1 MICFPAANRFN
12 RPHEAEGL
20 TLRSVPPP
28 TFANG
33 EQRAGSPR
41 PDAGTLAVVEATH
54 FVREH
59 ALKLVAISLAVL
71 APCYW
76 HRRIEAGDLGSHL
89 YNAWLAQLIERG
101 QVHGLVIVSQWT
113 NVLFD
118 FVLSGLGKFLSMHVV
133 EKIAVSAAVM
143 IFFWGTFSLVGAAT
157 RRAPWHVVPLIAM
170 VTYGWTFQMGLFNY
184 YISLG
189 LSFLGIALFWRGKWF
204 ERLLAFALA
213 PFILLAHPLG
223 LAWMVAA
230 ALYIA
235 IAEVIPRR
243 YQGFWLLLAAAVLFF
258 VHFYL
263 QHHFV
268 LDAQENPLYFFT
280 GGDQFV
286 LFGPRYKIPQAGF
299 LIFVFA
305 AILVDMIQRRG
316 ERNLWNAY
324 RIPLELYIIIELG
337 VILLPE
343 GIRFP
348 GHPTG
353 LALLTERVTSVSAA
367 LLCCLLGAM
376 RPRRWHWIAGSAIA
390 AFFFVFLY
398 QDTGTLNR
406 MEAQAEKLV
415 RTLPPNQR
423 ILATIKPP
431 PGSRVLIQ
439 HMIDRACIGH
449 CFSYGNYEPTC
460 GMFRIRALPG
470 NPYSMTDFD
479 SATDMEDGVYEV
491 AAEDLPAYQV
501 YQCSV
506 RGTDLCIRP
515 LEEGEPN
522 DRLGIHPPSPH
533 PRDE

>member
-1 MICFPAANRFN
+1 MAALVQAARF
-12 RPHEAEGL
+12 A
-20 TLRSVPPP
+20 
-28 TFANG
+28 
-33 EQRAGSPR
+33 
-41 PDAGTLAVVEATH
+41 
-54 FVREH
+54 REH
-59 ALKLVAISLAVL
+59 SLKIVTISLIIL
-71 APCYW
+71 TPCFW

-89 YNAWLAQLIERG
+89 YNAWLTQLIERG
-101 QVHGLVIVSQWT
+101 QVHGLTLASQWT

-118 FVLSGLGKFLSMHVV
+118 YVLTGLGNFFSMPVV
-133 EKIAVSAAVM
+133 EKIAVSLAVM

-157 RRAPWHVVPLIAM
+157 RRAPWQIVPLIAM
-170 VTYGWTFQMGLFNY
+170 VTYGWTFQMGFFNY

-189 LSFLGIALFWRGKWF
+189 LSFFGIALVWRGRGF

-223 LAWMVAA
+223 FAWLVAA
-230 ALYIA
+230 GLYIA
-235 IAEVIPRR
+235 VAEAIPRR
-243 YQGFWLLLAAAVLFF
+243 YEGLWLLVAAAVLIL

-268 LDAQENPLYFFT
+268 VDAQENPFYFFT
-280 GGDQFV
+280 GADQFV
-286 LFGPRYKIPQAGF
+286 LFGPRYKLTQAGF

-305 AILVDMIQRRG
+305 AILMDVTQRRG
-316 ERNLWNAY
+316 ERGLWNSY

-337 VILLPE
+337 VILLPD

-348 GHPTG
+348 GHPTA

-367 LLCCLLGAM
+367 LLCCLLSAV
-376 RPRRWHWIAGSAIA
+376 RPRRWHLIAGGAIA
-390 AFFFVFLY
+390 AIFFAFLY

-406 MEAQAEKLV
+406 METQAEHLV
-415 RTLPPNQR
+415 RSLPADQR

-439 HMIDRACIGH
+439 HIIDRACIGH

-460 GMFRIRALPG
+460 GMFRVRALPG
-470 NPYSMTDFD
+470 NAYSMTDFD
-479 SATDMEDGVYEV
+479 SAADMEEGVYEMT
-491 AAEDLPAYQV
+491 AEDLPAYQV

-515 LEEGEPN
+515 LEEGEQN
-522 DRLGIHPPSPH
+522 DRLGIHPPSP
-533 PRDE
+533 